1 MRKRE
6 LANTGRGRENR
17 RDREEKRRGH
27 DDGEKKKF
35 WSRPCIIFSNILYE
49 NNNSVPNIFF
59 IFCHFIK
66 HYFSHYL

>member
-17 RDREEKRRGH
+17 RDREEKRRGR
-27 DDGEKKKF
+27 DDREKKKF

-59 IFCHFIK
+59 
-66 HYFSHYL
+66 YFLSFYQTLF